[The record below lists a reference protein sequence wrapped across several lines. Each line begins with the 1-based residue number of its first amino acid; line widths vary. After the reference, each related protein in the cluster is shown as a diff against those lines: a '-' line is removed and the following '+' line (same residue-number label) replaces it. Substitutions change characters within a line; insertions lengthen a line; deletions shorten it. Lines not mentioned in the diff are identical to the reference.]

1 MTRASTG
8 SMKPTFYWRGD
19 SFYILNQLGLPRS
32 ASYMR
37 CRSHRDVAQAI
48 RGMSVRGAPAIGV
61 AAAFGVA
68 LAAREKKHLSPQAL
82 RRGVLTSIRLLAAS
96 RPTAV
101 NLFWALDRMRKVVTD
116 TPAGESVPDALLREA
131 QQIYDEDI
139 AANRKI
145 GANGARLLARKAV
158 VLTHC
163 NAGALATAGF
173 GTALGVIRAAR
184 SQGKI
189 SHVYVDETRPWLQG
203 SRLTAWELQ
212 MERIPYSII
221 TDNMAAHIMKTQ
233 GVSAVI
239 VGADRIAAN
248 GDTANKIG
256 TYGLAILSRYHR
268 IPLYIA
274 APVSTIDSDTK
285 TGDDIRIEERPHEEV
300 LSINGIR
307 LAPRG
312 AAARH
317 PAFDVTPASLI
328 TAVIT
333 EKGVVRPS
341 AVTSLCAR
349 SA

>member
-1 MTRASTG
+1 
-8 SMKPTFYWRGD
+8 MKPTFFWRSD
-19 SFYILNQLGLPRS
+19 SFYILNQLALPRS
-32 ASYMR
+32 TAYIR
-37 CRSHRDVAQAI
+37 CRSYRDVARAI
-48 RGMSVRGAPAIGV
+48 REMAVRGAPAIGV
-61 AAAFGVA
+61 AASYGVA
-68 LAAREKKHLSPQAL
+68 LAAREKKYQSPQAL
-82 RRGVLTSIRLLAAS
+82 RRGVASAIRLLAAS

-101 NLFWALDRMRKVVTD
+101 NLFWALERMQKIVNGCPVD
-116 TPAGESVPDALLREA
+116 AASSLPDILLLEA
-131 QQIYDEDI
+131 QRMCEEDI
-139 AANRKI
+139 AANKKI
-145 GANGARLLARKAV
+145 GANGARLLARGSI

-173 GTALGVIRAAR
+173 GTALGVIRTAR

-203 SRLTAWELQ
+203 TRLTAWELQ

-256 TYGLAILSRYHR
+256 TYGLAILARYHR
-268 IPLYIA
+268 IPLYVA
-274 APVSTIDSDTK
+274 APVSTIDPATT
-285 TGDDIRIEERPHEEV
+285 TGGDIRIEERSHEEV
-300 LSINGIR
+300 LSIKGIR

-312 AAARH
+312 ASARH
-317 PAFDVTPASLI
+317 PAFDVTPAALI
-328 TAVIT
+328 TAIIT